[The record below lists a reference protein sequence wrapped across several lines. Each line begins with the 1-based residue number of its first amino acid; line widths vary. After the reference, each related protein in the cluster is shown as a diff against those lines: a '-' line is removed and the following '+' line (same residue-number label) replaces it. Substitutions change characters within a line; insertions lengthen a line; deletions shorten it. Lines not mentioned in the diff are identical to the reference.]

1 MANNVPVPTYDSLD
15 RIYDLKS
22 LAKQGPR
29 YNSLVE
35 KFTSLYGRKPD
46 FIARS
51 PGRVNLI
58 GEHVDYSGFGVLPM
72 AIERDVIIAVATTDK
87 DSKVRIANTNTK
99 YEPREFDFE
108 GKDTIVTI
116 DSTKHEWSN
125 YFKCGYKGMLERADN
140 LDKPK
145 GMYLLMDGTVPAG
158 SGLSSSA
165 AVVCTS
171 ALATIEANKLPL
183 TKQELTEIAIVAE
196 RNVGVNSGGMDQS
209 ASVFSEQQYAL
220 HVDFVP
226 QLSAR
231 LVRLP
236 ETQPPMAFVIANTLV
251 TADKFVSG
259 PRNYNLRVVEVR
271 MAALFL
277 SKALGLPQPVD
288 TLKEVY
294 DAFAA
299 QQNLT
304 ESSDVVKYDA
314 LLDRIRTIFPQ
325 DSSNGEGYSL
335 EEVSDMTGLPVQTL
349 KEKYMTRFPVETDY
363 FRLIQRTHHVL
374 TEAKRVVE
382 FEQVCTKSPADTL
395 EQLGAIMNASQESC
409 DKFFNCSCPEINQ
422 VCDIARKHGA
432 FGARLTGAG
441 WGGCTVML
449 TSESNVPTLIEAIK
463 EGYYR
468 QKFPDLTQEELE
480 DAVLSTKPGSGSAV
494 FTGF

>member
-1 MANNVPVPTYDSLD
+1 MSNNVPVPTYESLD
-15 RIYDLKS
+15 KIYATEALGR
-22 LAKQGPR
+22 QGPR
-29 YNSLVE
+29 YNALVE
-35 KFTSLYGRKPD
+35 KFTSLYGRKPN

-58 GEHVDYSGFGVLPM
+58 GEHIDYSGFGVLPM
-72 AIERDVIIAVATTDK
+72 AIERDVIIAVATTDD
-87 DSKVRIANTNTK
+87 DSKVRIANIDPK

-108 GKDTIVTI
+108 GKGTIVTI

-125 YFKCGYKGMLERADN
+125 YFKCGYKGMLERAEN
-140 LDKPK
+140 LEKPK

-171 ALATIEANKLPL
+171 ALATIEANKLQL

-226 QLSAR
+226 RLSTR
-231 LVRLP
+231 LVRFP

-259 PRNYNLRVVEVR
+259 PRNYNLRVVEVK

-277 SKALGLPQPVD
+277 SRALGLPNTD
-288 TLKEVY
+288 SLKEVF
-294 DAFAA
+294 DEFAKKE
-299 QQNLT
+299 NLT
-304 ESSDVVKYDA
+304 NASELEKYDA
-314 LLDRIRTIFPQ
+314 LLERVKTIFPK
-325 DSSNGEGYSL
+325 DSSNGQGYSL
-335 EEVSDMTGLPVQTL
+335 EEVSDMTGLPVQAL
-349 KEKYMTRFPVETDY
+349 KEEYMTRFPVETDY
-363 FRLIQRTHHVL
+363 YRLVQRTHHVL

-382 FEQVCTKSPADTL
+382 FEEVCSEAPANTL
-395 EQLGAIMNASQESC
+395 EILGSIMNASQESC
-409 DKFFNCSCPEINQ
+409 DKYFNCSCPEIDQ
-422 VCDIARKHGA
+422 VCEIARKNGA
-432 FGARLTGAG
+432 YGARLTGAG

-449 TSESNVPTLIEAIK
+449 TTESNVPTLIEAIK
-463 EGYYR
+463 QGYYN
-468 QKFPDLTQEELE
+468 QKFPDLSQEKLV
-480 DAVLSTKPGSGSAV
+480 DAVLSTQPGSGSAV

>member
-1 MANNVPVPTYDSLD
+1 MANNLPVPSYDSLD
-15 RIYDLKS
+15 KIYDTAA

-29 YNSLVE
+29 YNALVE

-58 GEHVDYSGFGVLPM
+58 GEHIDYSGFGVLPM
-72 AIERDVIIAVATTDK
+72 AIERDVIIAVATTDH
-87 DSKVRIANTNTK
+87 DSKVRIANVNPK

-108 GKDTIVTI
+108 GKETIVTI
-116 DSTKHEWSN
+116 DATKHEWTN
-125 YFKCGYKGMLERADN
+125 YFKCGYKGMLERAQN

-145 GMYLLMDGTVPAG
+145 GMYLLMDGSVPAG

-171 ALATIEANKLPL
+171 ALATIEANKLSM

-209 ASVFSEQQYAL
+209 ASVFAEQQYAL
-220 HVDFVP
+220 HVEFVP
-226 QLSAR
+226 RLSAR
-231 LVRLP
+231 PVRLP
-236 ETQPPMAFVIANTLV
+236 PTQPPMAFVIANTLV

-259 PRNYNLRVVEVR
+259 PRNYNLRVVETK

-277 SKALGLPQPVD
+277 SKALGLPSTD
-288 TLKEVY
+288 SLKEVF
-294 DAFAA
+294 DSFNKDSSASEVA
-299 QQNLT
+299 QF
-304 ESSDVVKYDA
+304 DA
-314 LLDRIRTIFPQ
+314 LLERVSTIFPS
-325 DSSNGEGYSL
+325 DSSSGQGYSL

-363 FRLIQRTHHVL
+363 FRLVQRTHHVL
-374 TEAKRVVE
+374 TEARRVVE
-382 FEQVCTKSPADTL
+382 FTAVCADPPSNTL
-395 EQLGAIMNASQESC
+395 EVLGKIMNASQESC

-422 VCDIARKHGA
+422 VCEIARQNGA
-432 FGARLTGAG
+432 YGARLTGAG

-449 TSESNVPTLIEAIK
+449 TSEDNVPTLMQAIK
-463 EGYYR
+463 DGYYR
-468 QKFPDLTQEELE
+468 NKFPDLSEEDLD
-480 DAVLSTKPGSGSAV
+480 DAVLATKPGSGSAV
-494 FTGF
+494 FVGF